1 MKKNV
6 EKKRGRPPIE
16 IDKNKLETIAKMNAT
31 EQEIAWFFKCDR
43 SQISRFIKREYDM
56 DFRTFRKT
64 HQVDLKY
71 KIINKVVKYVNN
83 DIDKGG
89 RINNQLLMFTM
100 KNLCGWKDRIET
112 TNINNEREDRPII
125 NFGIEMKTIDVK
137 PKEIENDESSL

>member
-1 MKKNV
+1 MKNIIQ
-6 EKKRGRPPIE
+6 KKRGRPPIE
-16 IDKNKLETIAKMNAT
+16 IDKEKLETIAKMSAT

-71 KIINKVVKYVNN
+71 KIINKVVKFVNK

-112 TNINNEREDRPII
+112 TNINNDKEDRPII
-125 NFGIEMKTIDVK
+125 NFGVEVKTIDVK
-137 PKEIENDESSL
+137 PTEVNPDDTTL